1 MKKCAAHAVRETS
14 SGIKKTH
21 KPSFSII
28 LMAKSTAAQAGMLFE
43 NGMGNGSIN
52 GQYEESD
59 YVFHKT

>member
-1 MKKCAAHAVRETS
+1 
-14 SGIKKTH
+14 
-21 KPSFSII
+21 
-28 LMAKSTAAQAGMLFE
+28 MLFE